1 MRNQTRQLELQIV
14 AESCLDPQIVKNCRA
29 LCFWSI
35 WTGWCFGTWLLFLYI
50 YWECHHPNWRAYV
63 FNIFTYFSEG
73 LVNHQPV
80 KIWPANSVEYY
91 MYKNVNDK
99 STNIIINPPNSVAFI
114 FMSFAF
120 VTVSFPPGI
129 WRRPGSKKTSVCHAS
144 HFCMYVYNIY
154 IYTVYMF
161 IYTVYMFIYFWYVF
175 VILLA
180 FLILGVIEKH
190 VLFAFP
196 KPGVVMFLPAS
207 SSRPVT
213 ITRSNKWQNNM
224 TCPMDPALP
233 S

>member
-63 FNIFTYFSEG
+63 FNIFIYFSEG

-154 IYTVYMF
+154 IY
-161 IYTVYMFIYFWYVF
+161 
-175 VILLA
+175 ILYICLY
-180 FLILGVIEKH
+180 ILYICLYIFGMCLSYCWHFSYWE
-190 VLFAFP
+190 
-196 KPGVVMFLPAS
+196 S
-207 SSRPVT
+207 
-213 ITRSNKWQNNM
+213 
-224 TCPMDPALP
+224 
-233 S
+233 